1 MVLFL
6 RLNQKWGR
14 CRVSAA
20 FDYFLLKNL
29 GAKACA
35 DYKSDISR
43 LIRRVPFAG
52 DRINEAGRFLRV
64 VNAFAQGFPTVRGLL
79 PSPSNETLDELLK
92 CARDS
97 VKILIESDAVTD
109 YDMTLLR
116 GALYGIYHSVMYYF
130 PTPA

>member
-1 MVLFL
+1 MSSYKSRAEL
-6 RLNQKWGR
+6 
-14 CRVSAA
+14 
-20 FDYFLLKNL
+20 
-29 GAKACA
+29 AKACA

-43 LIRRVPFAG
+43 LIRRVPFAWI
-52 DRINEAGRFLRV
+52 RIDEAGRFLRV

-116 GALYGIYHSVMYYF
+116 GALYGIYHSVMRYF